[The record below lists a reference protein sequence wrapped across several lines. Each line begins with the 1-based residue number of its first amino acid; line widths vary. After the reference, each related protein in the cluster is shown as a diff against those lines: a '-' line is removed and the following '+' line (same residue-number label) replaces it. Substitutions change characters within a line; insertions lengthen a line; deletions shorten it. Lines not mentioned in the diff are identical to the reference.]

1 MFGLS
6 GWKSVEMKGIEFEL
20 NCMVVEKWK
29 GKGYGVVIERERG
42 IDGEV
47 EIWEGEYR

>member
-42 IDGEV
+42 IDG
-47 EIWEGEYR
+47 